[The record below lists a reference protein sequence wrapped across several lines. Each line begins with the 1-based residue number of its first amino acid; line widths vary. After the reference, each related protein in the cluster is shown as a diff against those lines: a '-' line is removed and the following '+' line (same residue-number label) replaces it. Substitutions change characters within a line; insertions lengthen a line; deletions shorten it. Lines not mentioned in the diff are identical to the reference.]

1 MIDGSMQ
8 SYGLTLDK
16 FLSHAAK
23 WHPNAETVSAGA
35 DGSVARIGYAAL
47 YERARAV
54 SGALHAMGVRAGHR
68 VATLAWNTQGH
79 LESWYG
85 IIGMGAVCHTLNP
98 RLTAAQIGAMLV
110 QSEAGILLV
119 SPDLLPLAEAAT
131 RNVGTVRQILLL
143 DATESD
149 AGEADGRVAVGAL
162 EPMLA
167 GAPADVAWGEFDEN
181 SPSGL

>member
-1 MIDGSMQ
+1 MRISDWSSDVCSSDLIMELERRRRFAAVAAESRRVPMIDGSMQ

-23 WHPNAETVSAGA
+23 WHPDAETVSAGA

-54 SGALHAMGVRAGHR
+54 SGALHAIGVRAGHR

-119 SPDLLPLAEAAT
+119 SADQ
-131 RNVGTVRQILLL
+131 VGRASCREGVCQY
-143 DATESD
+143 
-149 AGEADGRVAVGAL
+149 V
-162 EPMLA
+162 
-167 GAPADVAWGEFDEN
+167 
-181 SPSGL
+181 